1 MLSRQPAALQ
11 AKSLL
16 HNAARHLHTS
26 SPAADR
32 DLSRIMDASMYLPLG
47 DPAYDGHR
55 LLEPSY
61 TENSADSLSFVMD
74 AGEPGASP
82 QDRIETTTGAMSQVV
97 QNHFGNEALNW
108 FRGRSEAV
116 ADSPH
121 YSANWGASFGT
132 SLDRN
137 GITEA
142 SAIYEWGPELM
153 DSLSTPLFNAT
164 KLTMETLQGIRPSFS
179 SIRCGRYSGTQQ
191 VTLAVESALP
201 LANLQ
206 PLMQNLGLGH
216 QHAGLM
222 SACALILG
230 ARFTLPPNSS
240 TITLRPLRNG
250 LEFRLDVLLD
260 AIPDT
265 PSQILSLLRLQLG
278 ERPRS
283 LRGLERWL
291 SAFTPEG
298 YPGPGQFSVF
308 SIWVRPD
315 TPARIA
321 LFLRP
326 ATLEANSG
334 DVVVRPVSGDS
345 RLVAPVAASANE
357 SWNAWA
363 PSY

>member
-1 MLSRQPAALQ
+1 MSSRQPAAAR

-16 HNAARHLHTS
+16 NYAAKHLQTS
-26 SPAADR
+26 SPAQHR

-47 DPAYDGHR
+47 DPAYEGHR
-55 LLEPSY
+55 LLEPNY
-61 TENSADSLSFVMD
+61 AENSADSLSFVMD
-74 AGEPGASP
+74 TGEPGASP
-82 QDRIETTTGAMSQVV
+82 QDRVEMTTDAMSQVV
-97 QNHFGNEALNW
+97 NNHFGNEALNW

-116 ADSPH
+116 ADGSH
-121 YSANWGASFGT
+121 HSANWGASFGT
-132 SLDRN
+132 SLDRS
-137 GITEA
+137 GVTEA

-164 KLTMETLQGIRPSFS
+164 KLTMQTLQGIRPSFS

-201 LANLQ
+201 LASLQ
-206 PLMQNLGLGH
+206 PLMQSLGLGH

-230 ARFTLPPNSS
+230 ARFTLPPNTS
-240 TITLRPLRNG
+240 TITLRPLRHG
-250 LEFRLDVLLD
+250 MEFRLDVMLD
-260 AIPDT
+260 ALPDT
-265 PSQILSLLRLQLG
+265 PGQILSLLRLSLG

-283 LRGLERWL
+283 LRSLERWL

-298 YPGPGQFSVF
+298 YPGPGNFSALSV
-308 SIWVRPD
+308 WVRPD

-326 ATLEANSG
+326 APLESNG
-334 DVVVRPVSGDS
+334 ETIQPRPNGQVA
-345 RLVAPVAASANE
+345 APVTASAAE
-357 SWNAWA
+357 TWNAWS
-363 PSY
+363 PS

>member
-1 MLSRQPAALQ
+1 MSTRQPAAAR

-16 HNAARHLHTS
+16 NYAAKHLQTS
-26 SPAADR
+26 SPAQHR

-47 DPAYDGHR
+47 DPAYEGHR
-55 LLEPSY
+55 LIEPNY
-61 TENSADSLSFVMD
+61 AENSSDSLSFQMD

-82 QDRIETTTGAMSQVV
+82 QDRIEATSDAMSQVV
-97 QNHFGNEALNW
+97 SNHFGNEALNW

-116 ADSPH
+116 ADGSH
-121 YSANWGASFGT
+121 RSANWGASFGT
-132 SLDRN
+132 SLDRS
-137 GITEA
+137 GVTEA

-153 DSLSTPLFNAT
+153 DSLSAPLFNAT
-164 KLTMETLQGIRPSFS
+164 KLTMQSLQGIRPSFS
-179 SIRCGRYSGTQQ
+179 SLRCGRYSGTQQ

-230 ARFTLPPNSS
+230 ARFTLPPNTS

-250 LEFRLDVLLD
+250 MEFRIDVMLD
-260 AIPDT
+260 ALPDT
-265 PSQILSLLRLQLG
+265 PGQILSLLRLSLG

-283 LRGLERWL
+283 LRSLERWL

-298 YPGPGQFSVF
+298 YPGPGNFSVL
-308 SIWVRPD
+308 SVWARPD

-326 ATLEANSG
+326 APLEPKG
-334 DVVVRPVSGDS
+334 EMVRPQNGN
-345 RLVAPVAASANE
+345 RQIAAPVSQSAND
-357 SWNAWA
+357 SWNAWS
-363 PSY
+363 PGY

>member
-1 MLSRQPAALQ
+1 MSTRQPAALR

-16 HNAARHLHTS
+16 HEAARSLHTC
-26 SPAADR
+26 SPATDG

-47 DPAYDGHR
+47 DPAYEGHR
-55 LLEPSY
+55 LLEPNY
-61 TENSADSLSFVMD
+61 TENSADTLSFVMD
-74 AGEPGASP
+74 AGEPGSTP
-82 QDRIETTTGAMSQVV
+82 CDRVESATKAMSRVV
-97 QNHFGNEALNW
+97 RSNFGDDALRW
-108 FRGRSEAV
+108 FRGQSEAV

-132 SLDRN
+132 SLDKN
-137 GITEA
+137 GVTEA
-142 SAIYEWGPELM
+142 SAMYEWGPELM
-153 DSLSTPLFNAT
+153 DSLSIPLFNAT
-164 KLTMETLQGIRPSFS
+164 KLTIETIPGVRPSFS
-179 SIRCGRYSGTQQ
+179 TIRCGRYSGTQQ
-191 VTLAVESALP
+191 VTLAIESALP
-201 LANLQ
+201 LTNLQ

-250 LEFRLDVLLD
+250 IEFRLDVMLD

-265 PSQILSLLRLQLG
+265 PGQILSLLRLQLG

-291 SAFTPEG
+291 AAFTSEG
-298 YPGPGQFSVF
+298 YPGPGEFSVL
-308 SIWVRPD
+308 SVWVRPD
-315 TPARIA
+315 TQARIA

-326 ATLEANSG
+326 ASLEPNGAGIATPKNG
-334 DVVVRPVSGDS
+334 GAQIVTP
-345 RLVAPVAASANE
+345 AASAGA

-363 PSY
+363 PGY